1 MKNYVLVWVIL
12 LSIVALGVYGVTVTM
27 PEMMQPIPHPPIPTA
42 RIVMLLLLMP
52 PQLLTITI
60 IIGTPIWISASCWR
74 IKLAI
79 SSAEKNDYE
88 NVRFNLFS
96 RGLFLF
102 PLQKHHEI
110 FLVLSQLSKD
120 RKTRPVGMT
129 SEFERY
135 IVINDTGE
143 YGITR
148 EGIEKMTKKVNTGFL
163 TGSFY
168 ESPRYFRLLVG
179 LFVIFIMIR
188 IGISLM
194 HLLLHPHR
202 AL

>member
-88 NVRFNLFS
+88 NVRLNLFS

-120 RKTRPVGMT
+120 RKTKPVGMT

-168 ESPRYFRLLVG
+168 ESPRYFRLLVR
-179 LFVIFIMIR
+179 LFVIFIIIR
-188 IGISLM
+188 IGISLI

-202 AL
+202 AF